1 MAKMSIVWDR
11 TAAFV
16 GERLGTLL
24 PVALAAFVLPG
35 VAGSCVQVLAASSPS
50 GARLGLGALSLLLSL
65 PSVWGSLVVI
75 GLATGVDR
83 LGDAARLAT
92 RRLPATILVSI
103 ILGLVAA
110 LTMLPIA
117 VILAA
122 SGYDVAAIA
131 AGQAGNVVVNP
142 QASGMVALYFIVLVP
157 VLLFAFTRL
166 LLVTPVVLRESV
178 LFGAV
183 RRSWVLTRKHGW
195 RIFGMLLLFGL
206 IGGIA
211 QLAAQAVFG
220 TVFTL
225 LAGGGQGLTTAF
237 VLTTIATTCVQAI
250 VMVLLAAFQGRL
262 YAALTTADSVW
273 RA

>member
-83 LGDAARLAT
+83 LGDAARLAM

-131 AGQAGNVVVNP
+131 AGQAGKVVVNP